1 MKSSTKLWLA
11 IFTFSPI
18 ILFGLFFGFFFT
30 VFFENIIELEQN
42 HGDIP
47 VEFIQSLF
55 WIIGL
60 IILAALF
67 SLGIKIYYIVHTNN
81 NTNNDTNKKVM
92 WTLLLIFTGMIGSI
106 VYFFSEIMPLKN
118 TNNKI
123 QNHQ

>member
-1 MKSSTKLWLA
+1 MKSSTKFWLA

-18 ILFGLFFGFFFT
+18 IFLFVFFGFFFT
-30 VFFENIIELEQN
+30 VFFENIIELDQN

-47 VEFIQSLF
+47 IEFIQSLF
-55 WIIGL
+55 WIISL
-60 IILAALF
+60 IVLAALF

-92 WTLLLIFTGMIGSI
+92 WTLLLIFTGIIGSI

-118 TNNKI
+118 TKNQI
-123 QNHQ
+123 D